1 MTVKAVPSQ
10 TDVGRVTFS
19 QLLTAWR
26 ISVCIGAGLY
36 RDSSLT
42 TVPSC
47 GSLFCGGCVLCDSGF
62 NNQIHPCY
70 GSLQSLGWNCAS
82 YLTGQVSFHVEMFY
96 VLCHNDITIMHSG
109 C

>member
-26 ISVCIGAGLY
+26 ISVCIDAGLY
-36 RDSSLT
+36 PDSSLT

-47 GSLFCGGCVLCDSGF
+47 GSLFCGGCVLCDTGLTIRYTPAMDHS
-62 NNQIHPCY
+62 
-70 GSLQSLGWNCAS
+70 SLLVGI
-82 YLTGQVSFHVEMFY
+82 VPV
-96 VLCHNDITIMHSG
+96 I
-109 C
+109 